1 MAFRKVSFSTCC
13 ELWVTRLLVLSV
25 KWVVF
30 ELTGIAA
37 VITGEIRVSCHQLLE
52 TTEELRS
59 RLYVVQPVE
68 TRRKAAPLREVNTH
82 DFMTHG
88 GFQHSLVFTGG
99 FFFSLCHATVV
110 IITAIW
116 PVTSCTA
123 PSRPPGHTSSQTKPP
138 TQYPSIKDSL
148 CLFDIA
154 YATVSALLFLNSLPP
169 PRVCW
174 CVWCKCLAALA
185 LSIQLKLPLTTQR
198 PSFIHLHSL
207 IIHFTH

>member
-1 MAFRKVSFSTCC
+1 MLISGNFLVLFRFFFFTVEGFILMAFRKVSFSTCC

-68 TRRKAAPLREVNTH
+68 TRQKAAPLREVNTH

-88 GFQHSLVFTGG
+88 GFQHSG
-99 FFFSLCHATVV
+99 FYWGIFFLPLSCHSCYYHSHLTCDIMYRPVPSPRTHLLTDKTPNSIPFNQRLSLSVWHCV
-110 IITAIW
+110 
-116 PVTSCTA
+116 CY
-123 PSRPPGHTSSQTKPP
+123 GLSSTFPELPP
-138 TQYPSIKDSL
+138 T
-148 CLFDIA
+148 
-154 YATVSALLFLNSLPP
+154 PP
-169 PRVCW
+169 CVLVC
-174 CVWCKCLAALA
+174 VM
-185 LSIQLKLPLTTQR
+185 
-198 PSFIHLHSL
+198 
-207 IIHFTH
+207 